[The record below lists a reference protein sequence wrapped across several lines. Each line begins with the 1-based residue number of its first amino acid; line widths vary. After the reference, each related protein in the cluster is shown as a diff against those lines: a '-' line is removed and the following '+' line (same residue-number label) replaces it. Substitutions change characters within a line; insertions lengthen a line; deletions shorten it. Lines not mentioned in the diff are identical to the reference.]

1 MDLAPWLLFFLL
13 AFFSNPTVASPSSSV
28 SRYIIQVEEPIEPL
42 TERSLKRWHESFLP
56 PAVEASGVDRRL
68 LHSYSDVFSGFTA
81 MLTEEELQ
89 AMGKK
94 KGFVRAF
101 PDRVLHVMTTH
112 TPDFLG
118 LKVGSKGLWKDS
130 KLGRGVII
138 GVLDTGVTPGHPSYD
153 DEGVPPPPSTWKGS
167 CNLETGC
174 NNKLIGA
181 RSMIVDG
188 DERSPVDEVGH
199 GTHTSATAAGNF
211 VRNVSYF
218 GFAKGTAAGM
228 APQAHLAIYQVCT
241 AQGCNE
247 GDILAGLDAAVKDGV
262 DILSLS
268 LGGGSMPLDEDVV
281 AIGSF
286 AAVRK
291 GIFVSC
297 AGGNDGP
304 DYFTLSNE
312 APWILTVAASSVDR
326 SFRASVKLPNGKV
339 IPGESLDQPRNFPK
353 SSLPLYYSTE
363 SPSCDIDP
371 PDDSHRGSVWVCE
384 VRRGDLGRVVAF
396 AKSHGAR
403 ALISISS
410 KIEGATISIRKMN
423 FPGVVLTIQEGSH
436 LISYLNSTS
445 EPSALIVFNG
455 TVLGVSPAP
464 VVAFFSSRGPSQATP
479 GILKPDISGPGLN
492 IFAAYIHSRDTP
504 DQYYI
509 ISGTSMATPHL
520 SGVAALLKAA
530 HPTWSPAAIR
540 SAIITTADTDVSDE
554 LLELAPYFVKGAGHI
569 NPNKATNPGL
579 IYNITDDDYV
589 SYICDKFGKDGAR
602 NIARTVVDCSKRVAE
617 EELNYPSI
625 LLAPKGG
632 AVAKVTRTV
641 TNVGPAKSSYTVSVS
656 ISKTAVLTSV
666 TPKTLTFN
674 ELNEQK
680 SFTVSAK
687 WGVGGPPTSGNQFV
701 EGKLTWTSDD
711 NKYVVTSPFVV
722 SALECCNASSS
733 LSSSFQIYA

>member
-1 MDLAPWLLFFLL
+1 MTLTPWLLFLL
-13 AFFSNPTVASPSSSV
+13 LVVFSNPLVASPSSSA
-28 SRYIIQVEEPIEPL
+28 SRYIIQVEEPTEPL
-42 TERSLKRWHESFLP
+42 SEGSLKRWHESFLP
-56 PAVEASGVDRRL
+56 PAVEQSSVDRRL
-68 LHSYSDVFSGFTA
+68 LHSYSDVFSGFAA

-89 AMGKK
+89 EIRKK
-94 KGFVRAF
+94 NGFVRVF

-118 LKVGSKGLWKDS
+118 LKVGSKGLWDDS
-130 KLGRGVII
+130 NLGSGVII

-167 CNLETGC
+167 CDLKTGC

-181 RSMIVDG
+181 RSMITG
-188 DERSPVDEVGH
+188 WRHPIDEGGH
-199 GTHTSATAAGNF
+199 GTHTSATAGGNF
-211 VRNVSYF
+211 VRNASYF

-228 APQAHLAIYQVCT
+228 APRAHLAIYQVC
-241 AQGCNE
+241 GGDGSCNSA
-247 GDILAGLDAAVKDGV
+247 DILAGLDVAVKDGV

-268 LGGGSMPLDEDVV
+268 LGGRSTPLDQDPI

-286 AAVRK
+286 AAARK

-312 APWILTVAASSVDR
+312 APWMLTVAASSVDR

-339 IPGESLDQPRNFPK
+339 IPGESLDQPSNFPE
-353 SSLPLYYSTE
+353 SYLPLYYSSE
-363 SPSCDIDP
+363 SPSCAMDP
-371 PDDSHRGSVWVCE
+371 PNDSQRGSIWVCE
-384 VRRGDLGRVVAF
+384 VELGRLLRVAAF
-396 AKSHGAR
+396 AKSRGAR

-410 KIEGATISIRKMN
+410 KTEGATISIRKMD
-423 FPGVVLTIQEGSH
+423 FPGVVLTIQEGSD
-436 LISYLNSTS
+436 LISYLNSAS
-445 EPSALIVFNG
+445 NPSASIVFNG

-464 VVAFFSSRGPSQATP
+464 VVAYFSSRGPSQATP

-492 IFAAYIHSRDTP
+492 IFAAYIHSSDTP

-530 HPTWSPAAIR
+530 HPTWSPAAIK
-540 SAIITTADTDVSDE
+540 SAIITTADADVFDE
-554 LLELAPYFVKGAGHI
+554 LLEPALYFAKGAGHV
-569 NPNKATNPGL
+569 NPNKAANPGL
-579 IYNITDDDYV
+579 IYDITDDDYI
-589 SYICDKFGKDGAR
+589 SYICGKFGEEGAR
-602 NIARTVVDCSKRVAE
+602 NIARRVVDCSKIVTE

-625 LLAPKGG
+625 LLAPKGRTE
-632 AVAKVTRTV
+632 AKVTRTV

-656 ISKTAVLTSV
+656 ISKTAVSTTV
-666 TPKTLTFN
+666 TPTKLTFT

-680 SFTVSAK
+680 SFTMSSK
-687 WGVGGPPTSGNQFV
+687 WGAGGPPTSGNQLV

-711 NKYVVTSPFVV
+711 GKYVVTSPFVV
-722 SALECCNASSS
+722 STLE
-733 LSSSFQIYA
+733 

>member
-1 MDLAPWLLFFLL
+1 MDLAPWVLFLFFTL
-13 AFFSNPTVASPSSSV
+13 FSNLSVASPSSM
-28 SRYIIQVEEPIEPL
+28 SRYVIQVEDPVQPL
-42 TERSLKRWHESFLP
+42 TKGSLRRWHESFLP
-56 PAVEASGVDRRL
+56 PSVKASGVDRRL
-68 LHSYSDVFSGFTA
+68 LHSYSDVFNGFAA

-94 KGFVRAF
+94 NGFIRAF
-101 PDRVLHVMTTH
+101 PDRVLRLMTTH

-118 LKVGSKGLWKDS
+118 LKVGSKGLWNDS

-138 GVLDTGVTPGHPSYD
+138 GVLDSGVTPGHPSYD

-167 CNLETGC
+167 CELETGC

-181 RSMIVDG
+181 RSMIASG
-188 DERSPVDEVGH
+188 SPPVDEVGH

-211 VRNVSYF
+211 VRNASFF
-218 GFAKGTAAGM
+218 GFAKGTAAGI
-228 APQAHLAIYQVCT
+228 APRAHLAIYQVC
-241 AQGCNE
+241 GSDGSCNSA
-247 GDILAGLDAAVKDGV
+247 DILAGLDAAIKDGV

-268 LGGGSMPLDEDVV
+268 LGGRSKPLDQDLV

-286 AAVRK
+286 AAARK
-291 GIFVSC
+291 GILVSC

-304 DYFTLSNE
+304 NYYTVTNA

-326 SFRASVKLPNGKV
+326 SFRASVKLPSGKV
-339 IPGESLDQPRNFPK
+339 IPGESLDQPSDFPE
-353 SSLPLYYSTE
+353 SSLPLYYSIE
-363 SPSCDIDP
+363 SPSCDMDP

-384 VRRGDLGRVVAF
+384 VERGSLVRVATF

-410 KIEGATISIRKMN
+410 KIEGATISIRKMD
-423 FPGVVLTIQEGSH
+423 FPGVVLTIQEGSD
-436 LISYLNSTS
+436 LISYLNSVS
-445 EPSALIVFNG
+445 NPSASIVFDG

-492 IFAAYIHSRDTP
+492 IFAAYIHSSDTP
-504 DQYYI
+504 DQYKI

-520 SGVAALLKAA
+520 SGVAALLKAV

-540 SAIITTADTDVSDE
+540 SAIITTADADVSDE
-554 LLELAPYFVKGAGHI
+554 LLEPALNFAKGAGHV
-569 NPNKATNPGL
+569 NPNKAVDPGL
-579 IYNITDDDYV
+579 IYDITDDDYI
-589 SYICDKFGKDGAR
+589 SYICGKFDEEGAR
-602 NIARTVVDCSKRVAE
+602 NIVRGVVDCSKSMTE

-625 LLAPKGG
+625 LLAPKGR
-632 AVAKVTRTV
+632 AEAKVTRMV
-641 TNVGPAKSSYTVSVS
+641 TNVGSARSSYTVSVT
-656 ISKTAVLTSV
+656 ISETAVSATV
-666 TPKTLTFN
+666 TPKTLTFT

-680 SFTVSAK
+680 SFTVSAE
-687 WGVGGPPTSGNQFV
+687 WGAGGPPTSGNQFV

-711 NKYVVTSPFVV
+711 DKYVVTSPLVV
-722 SALECCNASSS
+722 SALGVM
-733 LSSSFQIYA
+733 

>member
-1 MDLAPWLLFFLL
+1 MTLTPWLLFLL
-13 AFFSNPTVASPSSSV
+13 LVVFSNPLVASPSSSA
-28 SRYIIQVEEPIEPL
+28 SRYIIQVEEPTEPL
-42 TERSLKRWHESFLP
+42 SEGSLKRWHESFLP
-56 PAVEASGVDRRL
+56 PAVEQSSVDRRL
-68 LHSYSDVFSGFTA
+68 LHSYSDVFSGFAA

-89 AMGKK
+89 EIRKK
-94 KGFVRAF
+94 NGFVRVF

-118 LKVGSKGLWKDS
+118 LKVGSKGLWDDS
-130 KLGRGVII
+130 KLGSGVII

-153 DEGVPPPPSTWKGS
+153 DDGVPPPPSTWKGS
-167 CNLETGC
+167 CDLETGC

-181 RSMIVDG
+181 RSMITG
-188 DERSPVDEVGH
+188 WRHPIDEGGH
-199 GTHTSATAAGNF
+199 GTHTSSTAGGNF
-211 VRNVSYF
+211 VRNASYF

-228 APQAHLAIYQVCT
+228 APRAHLAIYQVC
-241 AQGCNE
+241 GGDGSCNSA
-247 GDILAGLDAAVKDGV
+247 DILAGLDVAVKDGV

-268 LGGGSMPLDEDVV
+268 LGGRSTPLDQDPI

-286 AAVRK
+286 AAARK

-312 APWILTVAASSVDR
+312 APWMLTVAASSVDR
-326 SFRASVKLPNGKV
+326 SFRASVKLPSGKV
-339 IPGESLDQPRNFPK
+339 IPGESLDQPSNFPE
-353 SSLPLYYSTE
+353 SYLPLYYSTE
-363 SPSCDIDP
+363 SPSCDMDP
-371 PDDSHRGSVWVCE
+371 PNDSQRGSIWVCE
-384 VRRGDLGRVVAF
+384 VELGRLLRVAAF
-396 AKSHGAR
+396 AKSRGAR

-410 KIEGATISIRKMN
+410 KTEGATISIRKMD
-423 FPGVVLTIQEGSH
+423 FPGVVLTIQEGSD
-436 LISYLNSTS
+436 LISYLNSAS
-445 EPSALIVFNG
+445 NPSASIVFNG

-464 VVAFFSSRGPSQATP
+464 VVAYFSSRGPSQATP
-479 GILKPDISGPGLN
+479 GILKPDISGPGLD

-530 HPTWSPAAIR
+530 HPTWSPAAIK
-540 SAIITTADTDVSDE
+540 SAIITTADADVFDE
-554 LLELAPYFVKGAGHI
+554 LLEPALYFAKGAGHV
-569 NPNKATNPGL
+569 NPNKAADPGL
-579 IYNITDDDYV
+579 IYDITNDDYI
-589 SYICDKFGKDGAR
+589 SYICGKFGEEGAR
-602 NIARTVVDCSKRVAE
+602 NIARRVVDCSKSVTE

-632 AVAKVTRTV
+632 AEAKVTRTV

-656 ISKTAVLTSV
+656 ISKTAMSATV
-666 TPKTLTFN
+666 TPTKLTFT

-687 WGVGGPPTSGNQFV
+687 WGADGPPTSGNQLV

-711 NKYVVTSPFVV
+711 GKYVVTSPFVV
-722 SALECCNASSS
+722 SALE
-733 LSSSFQIYA
+733 

>member
-1 MDLAPWLLFFLL
+1 MNLAPWLFFLLL
-13 AFFSNPTVASPSSSV
+13 AFFSNSSVASPSST

-42 TERSLKRWHESFLP
+42 TEGSLKGWHESFLP

-68 LHSYSDVFSGFTA
+68 LHSYSDVFSGFAA

-94 KGFVRAF
+94 NGFVRAF
-101 PDRVLHVMTTH
+101 PDRVLRLMTTH

-118 LKVGSKGLWKDS
+118 LKVGSKGLWNDS
-130 KLGRGVII
+130 NLGTGVII

-153 DEGVPPPPSTWKGS
+153 DEGVPPPPSKWKGS
-167 CNLETGC
+167 CDLKTGC

-181 RSMIVDG
+181 RSMIAG
-188 DERSPVDEVGH
+188 GGGSPPVDEDGH

-211 VRNVSYF
+211 VRNASFF
-218 GFAKGTAAGM
+218 GFAEGTAAGM
-228 APQAHLAIYQVCT
+228 APRAHLAIYQVCSGE
-241 AQGCNE
+241 GCNSA
-247 GDILAGLDAAVKDGV
+247 DILAGLDAAVKDGV

-268 LGGGSMPLDEDVV
+268 LSGRSTPLDQDVV

-286 AAVRK
+286 AAARK

-297 AGGNDGP
+297 AGGNNGP
-304 DYFTLSNE
+304 EYHTLSNE

-326 SFRASVKLPNGKV
+326 SFRASVKLPSGKV
-339 IPGESLDQPRNFPK
+339 IPGESLDQPSNFPE
-353 SSLPLYYSTE
+353 SSLPLYYSIE
-363 SPSCDIDP
+363 SPSCDMDP
-371 PDDSHRGSVWVCE
+371 PDDSHRGSIWVCE
-384 VRRGDLGRVVAF
+384 SGSLERVAAF
-396 AKSHGAR
+396 AESHGAT

-410 KIEGATISIRKMN
+410 KTEGATISIRKMD
-423 FPGVVLTIQEGSH
+423 FPGVVLTVQEGSD
-436 LISYLNSTS
+436 LISYLNSTFD
-445 EPSALIVFNG
+445 PSASIVFNG

-492 IFAAYIHSRDTP
+492 IFAAYIHSSDTP

-530 HPTWSPAAIR
+530 HPAWSPAAIR
-540 SAIITTADTDVSDE
+540 SAIITTANADISDE
-554 LLELAPYFVKGAGHI
+554 LLEPALYFAKGAGHV
-569 NPNKATNPGL
+569 NPNKAADPGL
-579 IYNITDDDYV
+579 IYDITNDDYV
-589 SYICDKFGKDGAR
+589 SYICGKFGEAGAR
-602 NIARTVVDCSKRVAE
+602 NIVRGVVDCSKSVME

-625 LLAPKGG
+625 LLSPKGG
-632 AVAKVTRTV
+632 ATAKVTRTV
-641 TNVGPAKSSYTVSVS
+641 TNVGPAKSSYMVSVS
-656 ISKTAVLTSV
+656 ISKTAVLATV
-666 TPKTLTFN
+666 TPKMLTFT

-680 SFTVSAK
+680 SFTVSVE
-687 WGVGGPPTSGNQFV
+687 WGVDGPPTSSNHIV

-711 NKYVVTSPFVV
+711 DKYVVISPFIV
-722 SALECCNASSS
+722 SAVNHMER
-733 LSSSFQIYA
+733 